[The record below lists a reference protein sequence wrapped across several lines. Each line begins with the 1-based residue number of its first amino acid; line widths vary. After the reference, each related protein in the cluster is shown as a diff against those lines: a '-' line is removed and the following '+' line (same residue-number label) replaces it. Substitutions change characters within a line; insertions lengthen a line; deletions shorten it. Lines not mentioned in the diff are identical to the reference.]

1 MERYITAVSNLPE
14 NLSMQE
20 AQDWFCKTYGLLVAG
35 VDEVG
40 RGPVSGPVVAAAVI
54 LDPNNPIEELN
65 DSKKLTD
72 KKRKEL
78 MPLIKERA
86 LFWAIGEADHIEI
99 DEINIL
105 NATFLA
111 MRRALSQ
118 IESVVHIAVDG
129 NHRIREVDP
138 LIQTPVIKGDGK
150 VSAIAAASIIA
161 KVHRDDFMDSLHEAY
176 PQYNWKKNKG
186 YPSKEHIEAIHQ
198 TGFSPYHRK
207 SFHIKALDQ
216 YTLL

>member
-1 MERYITAVSNLPE
+1 MA
-14 NLSMQE
+14 E
-20 AQDWFCKTYGLLVAG
+20 AQIWFCETYGVQVAG

-54 LDPNNPIEELN
+54 LDPKNPIAELN
-65 DSKKLTD
+65 DSKKLSD

-78 MPLIKERA
+78 FPIIKEKA
-86 LFWAIGEADHIEI
+86 LHWAIGEADHIEI

-111 MRRALSQ
+111 MRRALEQ
-118 IESVVHIAVDG
+118 LADYCHIAVDG

-138 LIQTPVIKGDGK
+138 DIQTPVIKGDGK
-150 VSAIAAASIIA
+150 VSSIAAASIIA
-161 KVHRDDFMDSLHEAY
+161 KVHRDDFMDELHETY

-186 YPSKEHIEAIHQ
+186 YPSKEHIEAIRSI
-198 TGFSPYHRK
+198 GYSPYHRK
-207 SFHIKALDQ
+207 SFHIKALD
-216 YTLL
+216 